1 MGEGNIVPILASRCE
16 KRNWRRRGVHS
27 FETLEIIGYGNKPV
41 PNTFFRQQEETR
53 HLGILFPGLGY
64 TSHMPLL
71 YYPGRLLLF
80 QGADLLRVEYAYE
93 RNEVF
98 HSLSGSERGRWMNA
112 DATAACS
119 VALKRRSYDQ
129 VALIG
134 KSIGTLV
141 LGHLI
146 STHPELDEPR
156 CIWLTPLLRNERLRS
171 QITQTRHRGLFVIGT
186 ADPHYDHAKLAA
198 IQEATGGE
206 SIIIQ
211 GADHSMEID
220 GKVAESIQ
228 ALQRIMLGIQS
239 FLFGGKR

>member
-1 MGEGNIVPILASRCE
+1 
-16 KRNWRRRGVHS
+16 
-27 FETLEIIGYGNKPV
+27 
-41 PNTFFRQQEETR
+41 
-53 HLGILFPGLGY
+53 
-64 TSHMPLL
+64 
-71 YYPGRLLLF
+71 
-80 QGADLLRVEYAYE
+80 
-93 RNEVF
+93 
-98 HSLSGSERGRWMNA
+98 MNA